1 MDLMTVKAHQIAW
14 QNVRKEI
21 FGGLNPARKPN
32 ASTFDNNYKYGE
44 MLVEKTSLLY
54 PMSTIYY
61 PL

>member
-14 QNVRKEI
+14 QNVCKEI

-44 MLVEKTSLLY
+44 MLVEKTSY
-54 PMSTIYY
+54 S